1 MNAQGLAFLERVM
14 NLRPP
19 QRRAI
24 AVKTQVVRRW
34 PWHFT
39 AFMAY
44 LADSCGWVT
53 RLLAGRLGRED
64 QRERA
69 ARAVARAAHHDP
81 VSAILR
87 QDKSVNKRVRVLAYF
102 DVLTL
107 AGVEH

>member
-44 LADSCGWVT
+44 LADSCG
-53 RLLAGRLGRED
+53 
-64 QRERA
+64 
-69 ARAVARAAHHDP
+69 
-81 VSAILR
+81 
-87 QDKSVNKRVRVLAYF
+87 
-102 DVLTL
+102 
-107 AGVEH
+107 